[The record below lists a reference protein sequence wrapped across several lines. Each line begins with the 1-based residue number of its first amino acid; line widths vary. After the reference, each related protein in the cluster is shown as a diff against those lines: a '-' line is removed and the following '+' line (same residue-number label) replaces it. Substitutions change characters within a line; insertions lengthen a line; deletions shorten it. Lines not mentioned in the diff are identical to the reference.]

1 MNKIKII
8 RIITIVLAFIMILV
22 GALLYGEVENVYV
35 FLAFV
40 LAVVL
45 VWAYNILYYVEKKKN
60 DDNYKPWLLRM
71 ISKTKKTD

>member
-45 VWAYNILYYVEKKKN
+45 VWAYNILYYIEKKKN